1 MKNINDQIKG
11 CITEA
16 PRKTERG
23 WEQNYVFPVGFVGF
37 QGHFP
42 GNPILPAIVQL
53 MTARQSIAGQLGCE
67 VAVTKVTRAKFHE
80 IIPPE
85 VVVTVL
91 WNIRQQEDGYMCK
104 CVLEASGKTAASF
117 NLAVKHKGGQ

>member
-1 MKNINDQIKG
+1 MKNINNQIKD
-11 CITEA
+11 CITNA
-16 PRKTERG
+16 PSKTDRG
-23 WEQNYVFPVGFVGF
+23 WEQNYVFPEGFIGF

-80 IIPPE
+80 IIRPE
-85 VVVTVL
+85 SIVTVV
-91 WNIRQQEDGYMCK
+91 WNIRQQENGYACK
-104 CVLEASGKTAASF
+104 CVLEAGGKAASSF
-117 NLAVKHKGGQ
+117 NLTVKSKGGQ